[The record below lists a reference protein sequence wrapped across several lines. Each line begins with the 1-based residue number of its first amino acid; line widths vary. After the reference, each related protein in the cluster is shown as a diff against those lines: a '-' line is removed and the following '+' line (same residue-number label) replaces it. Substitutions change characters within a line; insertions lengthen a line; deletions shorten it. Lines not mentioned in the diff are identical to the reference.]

1 MNIFLMGYMASGK
14 SVIGKEL
21 AKVLNFNFVD
31 LDQYIVEREQLTI
44 TEIFTVKGE
53 IYFRKKEHF
62 YLKEILNSS
71 EKKVVALG
79 GGTPCYGNNLKLIHT
94 AKNAKSI
101 YLKSSV
107 AELSKRLFNEKH
119 TRPLL
124 AHVETLTQM
133 DEFVGK
139 HLFERQ
145 FYYNQAHITVNVE
158 KLEKNEIVQVIL
170 RNLF

>member
-94 AKNAKSI
+94 AKNTKSI